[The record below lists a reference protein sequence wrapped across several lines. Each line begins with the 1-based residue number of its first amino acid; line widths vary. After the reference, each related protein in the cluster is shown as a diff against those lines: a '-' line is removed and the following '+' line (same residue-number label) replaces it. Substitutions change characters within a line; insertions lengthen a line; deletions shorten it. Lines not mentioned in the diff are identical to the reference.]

1 MTGFQSKRL
10 MSNSRYADP
19 VTIDHIIEL
28 RKEIAKLE
36 MQLEN
41 TLAWVKKNV
50 NQDLK
55 DENKRLRKESR
66 LYWDAFQKAADE
78 IERLREAAKDR
89 PKDRPNEEEDCG

>member
-10 MSNSRYADP
+10 MSDNRYADP

-55 DENKRLRKESR
+55 RENIQLRQY
-66 LYWDAFQKAADE
+66 LQKIENRCLDDDSWLAKSIDIEVMARAALME
-78 IERLREAAKDR
+78 GK
-89 PKDRPNEEEDCG
+89 

>member
-10 MSNSRYADP
+10 MSDSRYADP

-28 RKEIAKLE
+28 RREIAKLE

-55 DENKRLRKESR
+55 DENKRLREALQHIIRWHDQLSPADIAK
-66 LYWDAFQKAADE
+66 AKAALKE
-78 IERLREAAKDR
+78 GE
-89 PKDRPNEEEDCG
+89 